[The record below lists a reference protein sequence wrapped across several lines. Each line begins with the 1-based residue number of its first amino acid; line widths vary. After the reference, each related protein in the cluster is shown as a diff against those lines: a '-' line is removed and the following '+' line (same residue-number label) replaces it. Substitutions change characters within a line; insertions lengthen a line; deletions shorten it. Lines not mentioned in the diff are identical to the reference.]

1 MSVCVKFKG
10 VLRASHQCVYEGHHV
25 WSITALKA
33 ILSARTVYFQ
43 NYYVLLIITDGVIS
57 DFPDTTRALV
67 MAATL
72 PVSVIIVGVGG
83 ADFSAMDALDS
94 DGDLL
99 KDTYGNKARRDI
111 VQFVPMRK
119 FAHVSIEFVKYVIY
133 N

>member
-1 MSVCVKFKG
+1 M
-10 VLRASHQCVYEGHHV
+10 
-25 WSITALKA
+25 
-33 ILSARTVYFQ
+33 YFQ